1 MQAPGE
7 LDRHIED
14 LLQLREPTLLNP
26 VLERSSLHIL
36 GEDRELRSDRAEKP
50 AGDEVGM
57 LGEIEPGLQL
67 TQEIALARRAGRGL
81 AVRKSE
87 WGKSTNTTSPRL

>member
-1 MQAPGE
+1 M
-7 LDRHIED
+7 
-14 LLQLREPTLLNP
+14 
-26 VLERSSLHIL
+26 LERSSLHIL

-87 WGKSTNTTSPRL
+87 WGSRNGERALTPHRHAYKLALTVS